1 MSAVYTWRVH
11 AWATSQLCSNFRRD
25 LSYVFSVAP
34 TILVVSFEQL
44 DKLSWT
50 QNFISHKLLYNR
62 HDVFWFFLD
71 RMCIVSVT
79 AFVVKLY
86 SFFASHLNINKY
98 KRFSSFVR
106 RRRMRGD
113 STMLLQG
120 TPVFFFFNAIEA
132 WMFRRWIVNQG
143 IELRS
148 CSMTLRWVKN
158 KINMQVRINLSLQIR
173 GTLFAYIF
181 FC

>member
-62 HDVFWFFLD
+62 HDFFWFFLD

-120 TPVFFFFNAIEA
+120 TPVFFFLMQSKLGCSGDELLIKASNFVAV
-132 WMFRRWIVNQG
+132 RWHYA
-143 IELRS
+143 EWK
-148 CSMTLRWVKN
+148 TK
-158 KINMQVRINLSLQIR
+158 
-173 GTLFAYIF
+173 
-181 FC
+181 